1 MARYHAGLE
10 QLIVSF
16 TNLPGVG
23 RKTAERYVTYL
34 LKQPPEV
41 VGQLIATLQAAQKT
55 VHLCS
60 QCFNFASDGLCDVC
74 KSSQRDQTIICVVS
88 DSAAVA
94 ALEQAGTYL
103 GTYHVL
109 GGTINQMEGM
119 GPEQLHLQELV
130 GRVNDTGITEVI
142 LGTNPDMTGEATA
155 LYVIDAL
162 KPTGVLITRLARG
175 LASGSDI
182 EYADDITLGAALEN
196 RKPI

>member
-1 MARYHAGLE
+1 MARYPASLE
-10 QLIVSF
+10 QLITAF
-16 TNLPGVG
+16 TSLPGVG
-23 RKTAERYVTYL
+23 RKTAERYVTHL

-41 VGQLIATLQAAQKT
+41 VGQLITTLQAAQKT
-55 VHLCS
+55 VHLCTL
-60 QCFNFASDGLCDVC
+60 CFNFATDGLCDIC
-74 KSSQRDQTIICVVS
+74 KSSQRDQMVVCVVS
-88 DSAAVA
+88 DSAAVT
-94 ALEQAGTYL
+94 ALEQAGTYQ

-109 GGTINQMEGM
+109 GGTINQLEGM
-119 GPEQLHLQELV
+119 GPDQLHLQELV
-130 GRVNDTGITEVI
+130 SRVNDNTVNEVI

-182 EYADDITLGAALEN
+182 EYADDVTLGAAMDN

>member
-1 MARYHAGLE
+1 MARYPAALE
-10 QLIVSF
+10 QLIVAF
-16 TNLPGVG
+16 TGLPGVG

-41 VGQLIATLQAAQKT
+41 IGQLAATLQATQRA
-55 VHLCS
+55 VHLCA
-60 QCFNFASDGLCDVC
+60 QCFNFTSDQLCDIC
-74 KSSQRDQTIICVVS
+74 KSSQRDQTVVCVVS
-88 DSAAVA
+88 DSAAVT
-94 ALEQAGTYL
+94 ALEQAGTYQ
-103 GTYHVL
+103 GMYHIL
-109 GGTINQMEGM
+109 GGTINQLEGM

-130 GRVNDTGITEVI
+130 SRVNDKKVVEVI

-162 KPTGVLITRLARG
+162 KSTGVLITRLARG

-196 RKPI
+196 RKPV